1 MFSGPP
7 PSDYFAIFGIEKK
20 LALDVEDLQ
29 RRFYAN
35 SREWHPDRHARA
47 GGEQLASAEAASAT
61 LNDAWRVLR
70 DPVARAEYV
79 LKGEGFDIG
88 EQRGR
93 DVPPELLEEV
103 FELNIALEE
112 ARDGNAAAKAE
123 VARALAKF
131 EGLLGVLDSQRD
143 RIFIEYD
150 AAADREIL
158 ASLRTLLNRRK
169 YLQNL
174 VRAARAALV

>member
-1 MFSGPP
+1 MLSGPP
-7 PSDYFAIFGIEKK
+7 PSDYFAIFGIDKR
-20 LALDVEDLQ
+20 LALDLEDLQ

-47 GGEQLASAEAASAT
+47 GAEQMAYAEAASAT

-79 LKGEGFDIG
+79 LKQEGFDIS
-88 EQRGR
+88 EQRGK

-103 FELNIALEE
+103 FDLNIALEE
-112 ARDGNAAAKAE
+112 ARDGDSSAKSE
-123 VARALAKF
+123 VGKSLERF
-131 EGLLGVLDSQRD
+131 ELLLKDIDSERD
-143 RIFIEYD
+143 AIFSAYD
-150 AAADREIL
+150 AAPGREML
-158 ASLRTLLNRRK
+158 NRLRALLNRRK

-174 VRAARAALV
+174 VRDARAALA